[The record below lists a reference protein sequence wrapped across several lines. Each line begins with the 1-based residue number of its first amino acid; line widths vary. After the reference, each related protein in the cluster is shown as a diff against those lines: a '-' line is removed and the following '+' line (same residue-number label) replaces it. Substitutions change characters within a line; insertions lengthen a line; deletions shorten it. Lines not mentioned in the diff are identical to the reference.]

1 MDEAKIKAVAEKLI
15 TEANLKVGNIG
26 EMIKREPPVKNPEHI
41 YKQIAELLKKDKE
54 EQDLLKKK

>member
-26 EMIKREPPVKNPEHI
+26 EMIKREPPVKNGKTYE
-41 YKQIAELLKKDKE
+41 KIANILKKDKE